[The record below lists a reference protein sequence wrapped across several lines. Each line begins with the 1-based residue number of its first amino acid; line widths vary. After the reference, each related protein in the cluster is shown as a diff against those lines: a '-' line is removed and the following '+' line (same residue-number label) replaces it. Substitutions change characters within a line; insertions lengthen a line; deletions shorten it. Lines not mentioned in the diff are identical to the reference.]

1 MIFPCNSTLPL
12 KQKLKHSEPS
22 LYETGEG
29 LGGAR
34 TELHARAPPLGAFKG
49 SPTRLQLGKL
59 GSQWEERWA
68 PRVSGQSG
76 RGVSQDPTPGI
87 AVGGIT
93 GKTNLIK
100 SGANL
105 KG

>member
-22 LYETGEG
+22 WEETTGG

-34 TELHARAPPLGAFKG
+34 TELHARAPPSGALKG
-49 SPTRLQLGKL
+49 SPTPLQLGKL
-59 GSQWEERWA
+59 GSQWEKRWA
-68 PRVSGQSG
+68 PGVSG
-76 RGVSQDPTPGI
+76 RGGKGASPEPTPGI